1 MSSLRRQRHEG
12 RVGRCDLGDADSG
25 DAVDRIKAD
34 VAKLARASFDGAG
47 GERDRRVFAA
57 DRPDDRAQFAVA
69 GRRPCRD
76 GRASALDADR
86 APLAV
91 GVAPLD

>member
-1 MSSLRRQRHEG
+1 MRRQRHEG

-25 DAVDRIKAD
+25 DAVDRIKRDFAQS
-34 VAKLARASFDGAG
+34 ARAAFDGAR

-69 GRRPCRD
+69 GRRPGRD
-76 GRASALDADR
+76 GRAPALDADD